1 MALAPARE
9 ADMRRGQTA
18 LAHHM
23 AAYLRLQVIR
33 QQNLREAHRVE
44 LAPISLATWSA
55 FLQLRSLPMLRMEAG
70 FPCTLRW
77 LDAMCDQSVQII
89 GQTCMAEHLN
99 ASLSLTV
106 TERAEAAQQRSTII
120 VELNNFPTWVEARA
134 EQMPPSLR
142 LVLERYL
149 NSASELFWELSQA
162 IPDKALVQ
170 VAERCAEAIL
180 RCRLRRSPGSG
191 EPTVPVGPPPRPSS
205 APRDRMVAYGFAAPA
220 DPNLV
225 MVTSDTGGAPVADGS
240 TLTPAAAAPA
250 GSPPGRDGDSGSD
263 DSVVIDDDAW
273 SLTTMTL
280 MATTTLTASTMVA
293 GLRAVVT
300 MLLMDDPWIVADL
313 VKPANSCHLA
323 LQDSG

>member
-1 MALAPARE
+1 MGSRGICPRYHRLLLSVVSIMALVRARE

-44 LAPISLATWSA
+44 LAPISLATWNT
-55 FLQLRSLPMLRMEAG
+55 FLQLRSIPILRMEAG
-70 FPCTLRW
+70 FPRTLRW
-77 LDAMCDQSVQII
+77 LDAMCDQSVQVI

-106 TERAEAAQQRSTII
+106 TERTEAAQQRSDII

-134 EQMPPSLR
+134 EQLTASLR

-149 NSASELFWELSQA
+149 NASSEMFWDLSQA

-170 VAERCAEAIL
+170 VAERSAEALL

-191 EPTVPVGPPPRPSS
+191 VPTVPVGPHPRPSA
-205 APRDRMVAYGFAAPA
+205 APTDRMVTYGFAALP
-220 DPNLV
+220 DPNLA
-225 MVTSDTGGAPVADGS
+225 MTAPDTGGAPVVDGS
-240 TLTPAAAAPA
+240 ALTPAPTADASASPGHDEDSMSAA
-250 GSPPGRDGDSGSD
+250 SFTL
-263 DSVVIDDDAW
+263 DDDA
-273 SLTTMTL
+273 
-280 MATTTLTASTMVA
+280 
-293 GLRAVVT
+293 
-300 MLLMDDPWIVADL
+300 
-313 VKPANSCHLA
+313 
-323 LQDSG
+323 